1 LIVEA
6 RQQTAQV
13 VNAALTLTY
22 WQIGTRIRTDILQN
36 QRAEYGQEVLQTL
49 SAKLVT
55 EFGRSFA
62 EKNLRRM
69 LQFAEIYPDREIVV
83 SLIRQ
88 LSWTHFIAL
97 IPLKDDL
104 ARDFYAEM
112 CRLER
117 WSVRTLRDKIGGML
131 FERTAISKK
140 PEKLVAQ
147 ELAELRENDSLTPD
161 LVFRDPYFLDFLGL
175 KDTYS
180 ESDLEAAILR
190 ELESFILELGV
201 GFAFVARQFRI
212 IVDGEDFYLDL
223 LFYHRRLRRLVA
235 VELKLDKFRPAD
247 KGQMELYLRW
257 LERHAMEPGEEPPL
271 GLILCAGKSEE
282 QIELLQ
288 LADSGIRVAA
298 YLTELPPRDLL
309 QRKLHEAVTNAR
321 ARLANSS
328 RKEGN

>member
-1 LIVEA
+1 LAKKKTQPSKTSKSPKKSAPTKSASKRVISKKAVGKSSGELSRQRRDNSDSLLADIRDLVVEA

-22 WQIGTRIRTDILQN
+22 WQVGTRIRTDVLQKE
-36 QRAEYGQEVLQTL
+36 RAEYGEEILPTL
-49 SAKLVT
+49 SAKLVP
-55 EFGRSFA
+55 EFGRGFS

-69 LQFAEIYPDREIVV
+69 AQFAEIYPKQQIVV

-97 IPLKDDL
+97 LPLKDPL
-104 ARDFYAEM
+104 QRDFYAEM

-117 WSVRTLRDKIGGML
+117 WSVRTLRAKIGGML

-140 PEKLVAQ
+140 PDKLVAQ
-147 ELAELRENDSLTPD
+147 ELAELRESDLLTPD

-201 GFAFVARQFRI
+201 GFSFV
-212 IVDGEDFYLDL
+212 D
-223 LFYHRRLRRLVA
+223 RL
-235 VELKLDKFRPAD
+235 
-247 KGQMELYLRW
+247 
-257 LERHAMEPGEEPPL
+257 
-271 GLILCAGKSEE
+271 GK
-282 QIELLQ
+282 
-288 LADSGIRVAA
+288 SGIRVAE
-298 YLTELPPRDLL
+298 YLTDLPPREVL
-309 QRKLHEAVTNAR
+309 QQKLHDAVRSAR
-321 ARLANSS
+321 ARLSALASAPL
-328 RKEGN
+328 EDQ